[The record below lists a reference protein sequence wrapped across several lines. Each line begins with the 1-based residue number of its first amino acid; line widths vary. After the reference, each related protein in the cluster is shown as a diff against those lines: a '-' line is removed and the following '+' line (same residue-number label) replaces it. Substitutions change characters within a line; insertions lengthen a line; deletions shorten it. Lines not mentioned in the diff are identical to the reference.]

1 MVGVHKQAKQYRIGN
16 PLIAM
21 QMTQLDIR
29 AGLYVPLSILIYEDA
44 EGKVMADYD
53 LPSFIL
59 GQFGNKDIDAVAA
72 ELDQKLINLIALSD
86 K

>member
-1 MVGVHKQAKQYRIGN
+1 MI
-16 PLIAM
+16 
-21 QMTQLDIR
+21 
-29 AGLYVPLSILIYEDA
+29 S
-44 EGKVMADYD
+44 
-53 LPSFIL
+53 PSSIL